1 MQAQRRRP
9 LCVVLVPDSRRT
21 ALELDLSAVLAEAR
35 ARFCLQGPAQYNLC
49 ISHRKRIQLNREA
62 NERERRAHPAVLVR
76 AGTNARA
83 QDMWVWPGLRLLGCA
98 GHRRIRNGVLYEVEA
113 VGDDSITVGEGRL
126 TFQQAVTSLR
136 LAYAQTYA
144 SCQGTEF
151 SGSVALWDTTNR
163 HFSMRHLFVAMSRAR
178 KAEDICVK

>member
-1 MQAQRRRP
+1 MTAISLRGTSLIYGGARFEQP
-9 LCVVLVPDSRRT
+9 LG
-21 ALELDLSAVLAEAR
+21 AVLAAAR

-98 GHRRIRNGVLYEVEA
+98 GHRLIRNGVLYEVEA
-113 VGDDSITVGEGRL
+113 VGDDSITVGEGRR

-151 SGSVALWDTTNR
+151 SGSVALFDTTNR
-163 HFSMRHLFVAMSRAR
+163 HFSRRHLFVALSRAR

>member
-1 MQAQRRRP
+1 M
-9 LCVVLVPDSRRT
+9 
-21 ALELDLSAVLAEAR
+21 
-35 ARFCLQGPAQYNLC
+35 
-49 ISHRKRIQLNREA
+49 
-62 NERERRAHPAVLVR
+62 
-76 AGTNARA
+76 
-83 QDMWVWPGLRLLGCA
+83 
-98 GHRRIRNGVLYEVEA
+98 EA
-113 VGDDSITVGEGRL
+113 VGEDSITVGEGRL

-163 HFSMRHLFVAMSRAR
+163 HFSRRHLFVALSRAR